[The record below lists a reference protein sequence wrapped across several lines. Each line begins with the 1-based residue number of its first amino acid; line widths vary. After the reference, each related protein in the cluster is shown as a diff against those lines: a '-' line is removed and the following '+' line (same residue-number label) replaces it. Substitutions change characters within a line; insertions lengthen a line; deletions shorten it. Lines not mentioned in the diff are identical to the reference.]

1 MATPAVTGLSTHRVA
16 THAAEGVRVVERWEL
31 QGHHIGKVV
40 LAHVTELA

>member
-1 MATPAVTGLSTHRVA
+1 MAAPAVTGLSTHLVT

-40 LAHVTELA
+40 LAHIAELA